1 MSQAGRSRPQQVGP
15 LAESVGYRLKY
26 ASAALRSAMDNALL
40 PLGLSVSQYSCL
52 EQLRQHPGLSNA
64 ELARGLFVSRQS
76 TNLVLRGLQER
87 GLLDRPDTVDEG
99 RARPTRLTQEGSSLL
114 REASR
119 AVRAVEQKMVSPL
132 SPASRTLLLEALT
145 VCAEALAE

>member
-1 MSQAGRSRPQQVGP
+1 MRQVARSRAAEVGP
-15 LAESVGYRLKY
+15 LTESVGYLLKH
-26 ASAALRSAMDNALL
+26 ASSALRTAMDAALM
-40 PLGLSVSQYSCL
+40 PLNLTVSQYSCL

-87 GLLDRPDTVDEG
+87 GLLHRPDTVDEG
-99 RARPTRLTQEGSSLL
+99 RARPTELTREGTALL

-119 AVRAVEQKMVSPL
+119 AVRAVEQRMVAPL
-132 SPASRTLLLEALT
+132 TPAARRQLVEALT
-145 VCAEALAE
+145 ACARAVAE